1 MSEGLA
7 VRHMERV
14 EWTPNRWR
22 PPNLLAWQYVIPAVA
37 QLIAEGG
44 LDIDPGVT
52 FVVGEN
58 GSGKSTLVEAFA
70 AVYPRAG
77 VATPFADVLGPAP
90 SAEDSPLAYHLKART
105 NRMASRAGFFLRAEA
120 MHAYFASIDD
130 DPRQARA
137 WGGERLQRQSHGESF
152 LSILRHRFADV
163 GVYFL
168 DEPEAALS
176 FRSCLGLIALFD
188 AMRREGSQLIVATHS
203 PLLVSLPDATLLEVG
218 EWGFRRAAGFEELDL
233 VGEWRSFLDAPPRFF
248 KHLLDD

>member
-1 MSEGLA
+1 M
-7 VRHMERV
+7 
-14 EWTPNRWR
+14 
-22 PPNLLAWQYVIPAVA
+22 
-37 QLIAEGG
+37 
-44 LDIDPGVT
+44 
-52 FVVGEN
+52 
-58 GSGKSTLVEAFA
+58 
-70 AVYPRAG
+70 YPRAG

-152 LSILRHRFADV
+152 LSVLRHRFADV

-176 FRSCLGLIALFD
+176 FRWCLGLIALFD